1 MVPWQPEDYRG
12 ECKCSQKCQSSTSLN
27 DTRDKRFLV
36 KYYISIHYYYIY
48 VLDVLYKFLS
58 FCRVCGV
65 IETHLATV
73 CSYGSNYGA
82 ITCKACALF
91 FRRQMLGAHTGGCK
105 TKCCITSSDRI
116 RYFSILTDT
125 GENVQK
131 WTRVFLK

>member
-1 MVPWQPEDYRG
+1 M
-12 ECKCSQKCQSSTSLN
+12 
-27 DTRDKRFLV
+27 
-36 KYYISIHYYYIY
+36 YYMSYILYYK
-48 VLDVLYKFLS
+48 VKFLS

-131 WTRVFLK
+131 WTRVFSTRR